1 MPSLCVTWGQ
11 GSLGREQWDI
21 SIAGS
26 RKTQLVPL
34 ALYTLLQQMATLL
47 NSSGGGELTTS
58 SGSPPCSALLVHL
71 RCLLHKLVHSLSCS
85 LLKQFDF
92 LFIQKWLIL
101 IQLTRTLCFPWI
113 ESSHQ
118 TFLDLG
124 KRICLLLFSDFF
136 FFRKALRVVLPS
148 LFKKGPLCGEQN

>member
-26 RKTQLVPL
+26 RKTQLVTL
-34 ALYTLLQQMATLL
+34 TLYTLLQQMATMCFL
-47 NSSGGGELTTS
+47 NSFGGGELTTS
-58 SGSPPCSALLVHL
+58 PGSPPRSALLVRL

-101 IQLTRTLCFPWI
+101 IQLTCTLCFPWI

-124 KRICLLLFSDFF
+124 KRICLLLLSDFF
-136 FFRKALRVVLPS
+136 
-148 LFKKGPLCGEQN
+148 